1 MVHQYSCF
9 VLENFHRYS
18 IMSPS
23 PSASFSSVTS
33 DEIDTAQLSCK
44 SLLELSHIQVITL
57 EVESSNPPFST
68 TFKAKIQ
75 DKERILT
82 PTDCWRTYSSVRY

>member
-9 VLENFHRYS
+9 VLENFHR
-18 IMSPS
+18 
-23 PSASFSSVTS
+23 
-33 DEIDTAQLSCK
+33 CK

-82 PTDCWRTYSSVRY
+82 PTDCWRTCNFILLIKNHVILLLYL